1 MKGLLFIFLTL
12 LFPFNISA
20 QGYIKKGDVISIN
33 GIKALVFYVDD
44 SGKHGK
50 AISVKAYRGKK
61 NIYCSKSS
69 LLNDIPMNT
78 VDDGMINTKSLYDY
92 VVENSISLD
101 EFPVYK
107 WCASLGD
114 GWYIPAIEELKEFIN
129 YWLGNEV
136 EEADWDNDNIEET
149 TGDISHKQKVNNILL
164 EAGGIPF
171 LNGVFTSTKSDKD
184 KIYVYVYD
192 RKKDF
197 WKFVLLSPMKMDSY
211 TVGRAFYKF

>member
-1 MKGLLFIFLTL
+1 MKSLIFILLSLI
-12 LFPFNISA
+12 FPFRTSA
-20 QGYIKKGDVISIN
+20 QDDIKKGDIISIN
-33 GIKALVFYVDD
+33 GVKALVFQVDD

-50 AISVKAYRGKK
+50 AMSVKAFRGKK
-61 NIYCSKSS
+61 NLYCLKASI
-69 LLNDIPMNT
+69 LRNIPMKS
-78 VDDGMINTKSLYDY
+78 VDDGMMNTKSLFNYA
-92 VVENSISLD
+92 VNNNISLD

-107 WCASLGD
+107 WCASLGN
-114 GWYIPAIEELKEFIN
+114 GWYIPAVEELKEFIN

-136 EEADWDNDNIEET
+136 EEVDWDSDIEEEVVD
-149 TGDISHKQKVNNILL
+149 DIPHKQKVNNILL

-184 KIYVYVYD
+184 KIHVYVYD

-197 WKFVLLSPMKMDSY
+197 WEFVLLSPMKMDSY